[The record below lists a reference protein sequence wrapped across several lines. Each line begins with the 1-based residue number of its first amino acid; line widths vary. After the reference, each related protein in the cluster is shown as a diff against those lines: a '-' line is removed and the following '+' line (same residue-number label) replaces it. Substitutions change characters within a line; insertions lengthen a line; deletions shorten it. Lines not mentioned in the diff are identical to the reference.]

1 MRHIIRQCI
10 VDCDIHRQDQAD
22 RRRARMSRQN
32 LEGFIGSHRQQPG
45 DVVAEEI
52 RLAVVG
58 AGLIGRCHVDAINA
72 TTGAT
77 LACIVD
83 PSPKGRSF
91 ADTCGVNW
99 FASVTAMFAAS
110 QIDGAILATPSQMH
124 ADGALVCIKNRCPVL
139 VEKPLCTTVPEAEN
153 LVRHASR
160 ADIPVLT
167 GHHRRHGAIL
177 KQAKALIDG
186 GTLGTVT
193 AFQGTC
199 WFYKPDEYFDVTW
212 RSQPGGGPV
221 FINLIHDID
230 TMLYLLGDVSSVQ
243 AITSNRI
250 RGSAVEDTAAILLR
264 FASGVLGTVTVSD
277 TTVSP
282 WSWEMTSGEN
292 PVYPATTQTCYLIGG
307 TQAALSVPD
316 LTLWRHDGPPSWLSP
331 VQRQTIAV
339 DDMDPLEAQIRQ
351 FVAVIRGEEPPLVSA
366 EDGLRTLRVVQAIA
380 QSGATGET
388 VTFS

>member
-1 MRHIIRQCI
+1 M
-10 VDCDIHRQDQAD
+10 D
-22 RRRARMSRQN
+22 
-32 LEGFIGSHRQQPG
+32 
-45 DVVAEEI
+45 VAENV

-58 AGLIGRCHVDAINA
+58 AGLIGRCHVDAIKA
-72 TTGAT
+72 TTAAA

-83 PSPKGRSF
+83 PSPEGHRF
-91 ADTCGVNW
+91 ADSCGVDW
-99 FASVTAMFAAS
+99 FASIEAMFATS

-124 ADGALVCIKNRCPVL
+124 ADGALVCIDNRCPVL
-139 VEKPLCTTVPEAEN
+139 VEKPLCTTVPEAEQ
-153 LVRHASR
+153 LVQHARR

-177 KQAKALIDG
+177 KQTKALIDG

-193 AFQGTC
+193 TFQGTC
-199 WFYKPDEYFDVTW
+199 WFHKPDAYFDVRW

-230 TMLYLLGDVSSVQ
+230 TMLYLFGDVSSVQ

-264 FASGVLGTVTVSD
+264 FASGVLGTMTVSD

-282 WSWEMTSGEN
+282 WSWETTSGEN
-292 PVYPATTQTCYLIGG
+292 PAFPATPQACYLIGG

-316 LTLWRHDGPPSWLSP
+316 LSLWRHDGPPSWLSP
-331 VQRQTIAV
+331 LDRQTIAV
-339 DDMDPLEAQIRQ
+339 EDIDPLEAQIQQ
-351 FVAVIRGEEPPLVSA
+351 FVAVIRGQEPPLVSGA
-366 EDGLRTLRVVQAIA
+366 DGLHTLRVVQAISR
-380 QSGATGET
+380 SGATGET
-388 VTFS
+388 VTL